1 MKFAPRIHLP
11 RVVLQLQTG
20 LILGFF
26 ALFAGTVQARILV
39 YENFNYG
46 TTSIPMSNLAT
57 PATGLKASYSV
68 EAAGGG
74 TSTYM
79 PTGLTFSSNFYPT
92 TDGCLRQ
99 SAPAAGSY
107 ALLGVAL
114 QPGTPAPCGIQPL
127 AGTLPVTGTP
137 LYSSYLA
144 RFNSFS
150 NAADAGAVLQISN
163 TQLGGG
169 TAWFAVEADSRT
181 ALKRPGVGYDGTPTA
196 AASGTLAANTTYL
209 VVTRFT
215 NVGEALGA
223 AALGVANT
231 WVFTAAGYD
240 SWFNAGALE
249 SQLSSYAAFAATES
263 IASGTFNFD
272 NTRFMQFRVEAGTG
286 GSAQTVD
293 FDELRMGTSLGDVA
307 PGVPFFPDGA
317 LPVTLIHHMPA
328 TWDLTTV
335 SHKLWVAQGGTGN
348 GAAPGNALG
357 SIQAAI
363 DQATPGTA
371 ILVQAGT
378 YAGPLTINST
388 VSGTDA
394 SPILIVSADGVNAAA
409 ITSTGEVS
417 TITGSKSKNIGL
429 IGFQVMSGA
438 NGTDSDSSAIKFGS
452 TDANSNTCYNWFIA
466 GNNIGG
472 TGTDGMKTYKS
483 RNVYWFGN
491 TVNGATV
498 TVNGAAVI
506 SIKEEACDNV
516 IVGVLD
522 PARDNN
528 QFAFNTT
535 LGITSYSSIT
545 MKMGANHYLVFNND
559 FSQQTW
565 TSVRVG
571 GDGGLKPH
579 LTANQFPTNDPDYA
593 SLTASNIQVLHNHF
607 RGPSVT
613 RNIQLYG
620 AVNSTVSFN
629 QLWDPAAS
637 NFTREI
643 SDEPAQ
649 MDVAGDTSPETFPA
663 AYNTVSDN
671 KIFSATENAFKVW
684 GGAGGLTSTALATYT
699 IQRNSSAEPFS
710 YPTGATVVR
719 PLIDGLI
726 QTLRNGAT
734 SPLYFDDYSDGNS
747 NGWTPVA
754 GTWSVVMDGSK
765 VYQQSAT
772 GGNASSTAGS
782 LAWCNYELSAKVR
795 PLTVGAN
802 GSFGLNARYADSSN
816 FYSFRYLSS
825 AGTLQ
830 IVKTMAGVTTILQSK
845 PYAMVSGIT
854 YTLKAVLNGSIL
866 EFYVNGEKE
875 LTVVDNTFPTGK
887 IALDTFSSTAQFDE
901 ILVTPTKAP
910 LIYEPFGYAVP
921 SGTTM
926 NGVSSNA
933 TGLTGSFNVLNNGGT
948 STFHSSGLT
957 FSSKFLPVSGGC
969 LRLSAPAAGN
979 YALLGVQLQAG
990 TTFGTPLY
998 GSYLVRF
1005 NSLSSA
1011 LDAGALVQVGSVP
1024 LTGGSVWFNAEADS
1038 RLALQRPGVSYDG
1051 TPTTAASGALAVN
1064 TTYLVVTR
1072 FTNVGKVLSTSLPG
1086 VADTWVFTAADY
1098 DNWRNAGAVENQ
1110 LSSHASFSVT
1120 DSVTSGSTY
1129 SFNNTRFLQLRVT
1142 AGTGGTAQSV
1152 DFDELRFGG
1161 NLDAILKR

>member
-1 MKFAPRIHLP
+1 MKFAPRIHLS
-11 RVVLQLQTG
+11 RIMRQLHVG
-20 LILGFF
+20 LPLGFF
-26 ALFAGTVQARILV
+26 ALLSGTSQARILV
-39 YENFNYG
+39 CENFNYG
-46 TTSIPMSNLAT
+46 AVSQSMAGLAAN
-57 PATGLKASYSV
+57 ATGLKASYGV
-68 EAAGGG
+68 EAGGGG
-74 TSTYM
+74 TSIYM
-79 PTGLTFSSNFYPT
+79 PSGLTFSSNFYPT

-99 SAPAAGSY
+99 SAPVAGSY

-114 QPGTPAPCGIQPL
+114 QPGTAAPCGIQPL
-127 AGTLPVTGTP
+127 SGILPVTGTP
-137 LYSSYLA
+137 LYSSYLV
-144 RFNSFS
+144 RFNTLG
-150 NAADAGAVLQISN
+150 NASDAGAVQQISS

-169 TAWFAVEADSRT
+169 TAWFAAEADSRI

-196 AASGTLAANTTYL
+196 ANSGTLAANTTYL

-215 NVGEALGA
+215 NVGKALGA
-223 AALGVANT
+223 VAPGVADT

-240 SWFNAGALE
+240 RWFNAGALE
-249 SQLSSYAAFAATES
+249 RQLSSCAAFAATES
-263 IASGTFNFD
+263 AASGTFHLD
-272 NTRFMQFRVEAGTG
+272 NTRFVQFRVEAGTG
-286 GSAQTVD
+286 GSTQTVD

-307 PGVPFFPDGA
+307 PGVAFAPDGA
-317 LPVTLIHHMPA
+317 LPVTLTNHMPA
-328 TWDLTTV
+328 TWDLGTV
-335 SHKLWVAQGGTGN
+335 NRKLWVAQGGTGN
-348 GAAPGNALG
+348 GSSPGNALG
-357 SIQAAI
+357 SIQTAI
-363 DQATPGTA
+363 SQATPGTA
-371 ILVQAGT
+371 ILVQAGI
-378 YAGPLTINST
+378 YAGALTINST
-388 VSGTDA
+388 ISGTDT
-394 SPILIVSADGVNAAA
+394 SPILLVSADGVNAAT

-429 IGFQVMSGA
+429 IGFQVVAGA

-452 TDANSNTCYNWFIA
+452 TDANSNTCYNWFVA

-491 TVNGATV
+491 TVNGAT
-498 TVNGAAVI
+498 TT

-528 QFAFNTT
+528 QFAFNTA
-535 LGITSYSSIT
+535 LGITLYSSIT

-571 GDGGLKPH
+571 GDGGLKSH
-579 LTANQFPTNDPDYA
+579 LSGNQFPTNDPDYA
-593 SLTASNIQVLHNHF
+593 SLTAGNVQVLFNHF

-629 QLWDPAAS
+629 RLWDPVAS

-649 MDVAGDTSPETFPA
+649 MDVAGDTGLETFA
-663 AYNTVSDN
+663 SAYNTVTDN
-671 KIFSATENAFKVW
+671 QIFSATENAFKVW
-684 GGAGGLTSTALATYT
+684 RGEGGLTSTALATYT

-710 YPTGATVVR
+710 YPVGSTVVR
-719 PLIDGLI
+719 PLIDELI

-754 GTWSVVMDGSK
+754 GTWAVVMDGSK

-772 GGNASSTAGS
+772 GGNAASTAGS

-795 PLTVGAN
+795 PLTVGAD
-802 GSFGLNARYADSSN
+802 GMFGLNARYVDSSN
-816 FYSFRYLSS
+816 FYSFQYSNSTGNLQITKTV
-825 AGTLQ
+825 AGATTTLQ
-830 IVKTMAGVTTILQSK
+830 SM
-845 PYAMVSGIT
+845 PYAMVSGIS
-854 YTLKAVLNGSIL
+854 YTLKAVLNGAIL
-866 EFYVNGEKE
+866 ELYVNGVKE
-875 LTVVDNTFPTGK
+875 LAALDSTFSSGK
-887 IALDTFSSTAQFDE
+887 IALGTFASTAQFDE
-901 ILVTPTKAP
+901 ILVASPQAP
-910 LIYEPFGYAVP
+910 LVHEPFNYVVP
-921 SGTTM
+921 SGTTLS
-926 NGVSSNA
+926 GVSSNA
-933 TGLTGSFNVLNNGGT
+933 AGLTGPFNVLNNGGT
-948 STFHSSGLT
+948 STFQSSGLT

-979 YALLGVQLQAG
+979 YSLLGVQLHAG

-1005 NSLSSA
+1005 NSLSNA
-1011 LDAGALVQVGSVP
+1011 LDAGALLQVGSVP
-1024 LTGGSVWFNAEADS
+1024 LTGGAVWFNAEADS

-1051 TPTTAASGALAVN
+1051 TPTAAVSGALATN

-1072 FTNVGKVLSTSLPG
+1072 FTNVGKVLSSSLPG
-1086 VADTWVFTAADY
+1086 VADTWVFTATDY

-1110 LSSHASFSVT
+1110 LSSYASFSAT
-1120 DSVTSGSTY
+1120 DSITSGSTY
-1129 SFNNTRFLQLRVT
+1129 SFNNTRFLQLRVA

-1161 NLDAILKR
+1161 NLDAVLKR